1 MAKPTDLPV
10 WDENQLNITAPG
22 VTQQLGGWQTT
33 NGNIQKPPYQWINYL
48 YNLYYRWID
57 EFNKQGIVEWDA
69 TTEYDNGDLTKGS
82 DGYLYQSRI
91 DNNVGNDPTT
101 PSPTQWKLGLINP
114 TLVIGADA
122 EIGTDLQLQVV
133 DAVEP
138 IIELSVGQG
147 SLRQRLTFGVDST
160 DATIQ
165 SFDESGP
172 NPIPLNINTDGGN
185 VDIGETLSVNQF
197 SIDDDLEI
205 ASATDDITTV
215 LGTKV
220 TLNITGTIETGS
232 ILIVYAS
239 ICGSATTGTPTVLS
253 ARQDPSGTAT
263 LAARINGSIQNR
275 NLTPVLTNEAGTTFA
290 EIYQITS
297 TGTLSIDLQAEVDA
311 DSIDSANCGLIAK
324 WVRKKLV

>member
-172 NPIPLNINTDGGN
+172 NPIPLNLNPDGGDVTAN
-185 VDIGETLSVNQF
+185 GMEVILPITSGTSVGPAIIPADPGETSGTVDMGAVEVGDIVFFNYVANINKTAAGGEYFKGWVQNDLSSTATISTLIGSEVEDDRFVEGAVDVRVSFSGIIRVTGAGNLVLQYIAQMSVNGTGAASEFGVRAQF
-197 SIDDDLEI
+197 IRK
-205 ASATDDITTV
+205 SA
-215 LGTKV
+215 
-220 TLNITGTIETGS
+220 
-232 ILIVYAS
+232 
-239 ICGSATTGTPTVLS
+239 
-253 ARQDPSGTAT
+253 
-263 LAARINGSIQNR
+263 
-275 NLTPVLTNEAGTTFA
+275 
-290 EIYQITS
+290 
-297 TGTLSIDLQAEVDA
+297 
-311 DSIDSANCGLIAK
+311 
-324 WVRKKLV
+324 